1 MVNARQKGTKAE
13 KEVAAMLKRH
23 TNLDFTQTPGS
34 GSGKIKGDLYV
45 LEKHNLFLIEVK
57 HYKDMGFS
65 HKIFTQKSNN
75 FVQWWNKAIDQ
86 AQDMKQEPLLFM
98 KQNYA
103 NWYVATTREPIKE
116 KRYMY
121 INWLGAYIMNAEK
134 WLENERIEFTNGN
147 NLLKPWEP
155 DPEWEL
161 INS

>member
-23 TNLDFTQTPGS
+23 TNLDFIQTPGS

-57 HYKDMGFS
+57 HYRDMGFS

-86 AQDMKQEPLLFM
+86 AQDMEQEPLLFM

>member
-13 KEVAAMLKRH
+13 REVAAMLKRH
-23 TNLDFTQTPGS
+23 TNLDFIQTPGS

-57 HYKDMGFS
+57 HYRDMGFS

-75 FVQWWNKAIDQ
+75 FVVWWNKAISQ
-86 AQDMKQEPLLFM
+86 AQDMEQEPLLFM

>member
-45 LEKHNLFLIEVK
+45 ENKHNLFLIEVK

-65 HKIFTQKSNN
+65 HKIFTQRSNN
-75 FVQWWNKAIDQ
+75 LVVWWNKAIRQ
-86 AQDMKQEPLLFM
+86 AQEMEQEPIIFM

-103 NWYVATTREPIKE
+103 NWYVVTTRRPKKD
-116 KRYMY
+116 KRYMH
-121 INWLGAYIMNAEK
+121 INWLGAYVMNAEK
-134 WLENERIEFTNGN
+134 WLANEKIKLTNGDRF
-147 NLLKPWEP
+147 LKP
-155 DPEWEL
+155 L
-161 INS
+161 GTRSRMGTY

>member
-23 TNLDFTQTPGS
+23 TNLDFIQTPGS

-45 LEKHNLFLIEVK
+45 EHKHNLFLIEVK

-75 FVQWWNKAIDQ
+75 LVVWWNKAIRQ
-86 AQDMKQEPLLFM
+86 AQEMEQEPLIFM

-103 NWYVATTREPIKE
+103 NWYVVTTRRPIKD
-116 KRYMY
+116 KRYMH
-121 INWLGAYIMNAEK
+121 INWLGAYIVLADK
-134 WLENERIEFTNGN
+134 WLEYEKVEFTNGDK
-147 NLLKPWEP
+147 LLKPWEP
-155 DPEWEL
+155 DSEWEL
-161 INS
+161 TYS

>member
-23 TNLDFTQTPGS
+23 TNLDFIQTPGS

-45 LEKHNLFLIEVK
+45 ENKHNLFLIEVK
-57 HYKDMGFS
+57 HYKDMGFT

-75 FVQWWNKAIDQ
+75 LVTWWNKAILQ
-86 AQDMKQEPLLFM
+86 AQQMKQEPIILM
-98 KQNYA
+98 KQNYS
-103 NWYVATTREPIKE
+103 NWFVVTTRKPIKE

-134 WLENERIEFTNGN
+134 WLENEKLEFTNGDK
-147 NLLKPWEP
+147 LLKPWEP

-161 INS
+161 TYS

>member
-45 LEKHNLFLIEVK
+45 IEKHNLFLIEVK

-86 AQDMKQEPLLFM
+86 AQDMEQEPLLFM

>member
-23 TNLDFTQTPGS
+23 TNLDFIQTPGS

-57 HYKDMGFS
+57 HYRDMGFS

-75 FVQWWNKAIDQ
+75 FVVWWNKAISQ
-86 AQDMKQEPLLFM
+86 AQDMEQEPLLFM

-121 INWLGAYIMNAEK
+121 INWLGAYIMNSEK
-134 WLENERIEFTNGN
+134 WLDNERIEFTNGN

>member
-23 TNLDFTQTPGS
+23 TGLDYIQTPGS

-45 LEKHNLFLIEVK
+45 EHKHNLFLIEVK

-75 FVQWWNKAIDQ
+75 LVVWWNKAIRQ
-86 AQDMKQEPLLFM
+86 AQEMEQEPLIFM

-103 NWYVATTREPIKE
+103 NWYVVTTRRPKKD
-116 KRYMY
+116 KRYMH
-121 INWLGAYIMNAEK
+121 INWLGAYVMNTEK
-134 WLENERIEFTNGN
+134 WLENEQIKLTNGDRF
-147 NLLKPWEP
+147 LKPWEP
-155 DPEWEL
+155 DPEWQL
-161 INS
+161 TNS

>member
-13 KEVAAMLKRH
+13 REVAALLHRY
-23 TNLDFTQTPGS
+23 TGLNFIQTPGS

-45 LEKHNLFLIEVK
+45 ENKHNLFLIEVK
-57 HYKDMGFS
+57 HYKDMGFT

-75 FVQWWNKAIDQ
+75 LVTWWNKAIDQ
-86 AQDMKQEPLLFM
+86 AQLMEQEPLLFM

-161 INS
+161 TYS

>member
-23 TNLDFTQTPGS
+23 TNLDFIQTPGS

-45 LEKHNLFLIEVK
+45 EHKHNLFLIEVK

-75 FVQWWNKAIDQ
+75 LVVWWNKAIRQ
-86 AQDMKQEPLLFM
+86 AQEMEQEPLIFM

-103 NWYVATTREPIKE
+103 NWYVVTTRRPIKD
-116 KRYMY
+116 KRYMH
-121 INWLGAYIMNAEK
+121 INWLGAYVMNAAK
-134 WLENERIEFTNGN
+134 WLENEQIKLTNGHRF
-147 NLLKPWEP
+147 LKHWEP
-155 DPEWEL
+155 DPEWQL
-161 INS
+161 TNS

>member
-45 LEKHNLFLIEVK
+45 IEKHNLFLIEVK

-86 AQDMKQEPLLFM
+86 AQDMEQEPLLFM

-134 WLENERIEFTNGN
+134 WLENERKEFTNGN

>member
-23 TNLDFTQTPGS
+23 TNLDFIQTPGS

-57 HYKDMGFS
+57 HYRDMGFS

-75 FVQWWNKAIDQ
+75 FVVWWNKAISQ
-86 AQDMKQEPLLFM
+86 AQDMEQEPLLFM

-121 INWLGAYIMNAEK
+121 INWLGAYILLADK
-134 WLENERIEFTNGN
+134 WLENEELEFTNGDN
-147 NLLKPWEP
+147 ILRPWEP

-161 INS
+161 TYS

>member
-1 MVNARQKGTKAE
+1 MVNVRQKGTKAE

-23 TNLDFTQTPGS
+23 TNLDFVQTPGS

-45 LEKHNLFLIEVK
+45 IDMKNLFLIEVK

-75 FVQWWNKAIDQ
+75 FVVWWNKAISQ
-86 AQDMKQEPLLFM
+86 AQDMEQEPLLFM

-103 NWYVATTREPIKE
+103 NWYVATTRKPIKE
-116 KRYMY
+116 KRYMH

-161 INS
+161 TDS